1 MGSNTANFKRHR
13 NQIFI
18 ETGSYLGDG
27 IQQALEAGFSEIIS
41 IELSDKYYEHTKK
54 RFEFNPRI
62 EIVKGDSF
70 KVLPKLLAEINKRIT
85 FWLDGHYS
93 CDDTALGEHW
103 SPLIQELDVIKS
115 HKIKNHTIM
124 IDDMRCWELPNK
136 VHGFF
141 KEDIYR
147 KLREINPE
155 YKFELLSGHVEDDI
169 LVAYIDL
176 ETYLNY

>member
-1 MGSNTANFKRHR
+1 MGSSTENFKRHK
-13 NQIFI
+13 NDVLI

-54 RFEFNPRI
+54 RFEFTPNV

-70 KVLPKLLAEINKRIT
+70 KVLPELIFKIDKKIT

-103 SPLIQELDVIKS
+103 SPLIQELGIIKS
-115 HKIKNHTIM
+115 HHIKEHTIM

-141 KEDIYR
+141 KDDIYR
-147 KLREINPE
+147 KLWEINPE
-155 YKFELLSGHVEDDI
+155 YKFELLNGHVEDDI
-169 LVAYIDL
+169 LVAYI
-176 ETYLNY
+176 E

>member
-1 MGSNTANFKRHR
+1 MGSNTENFKKHR
-13 NQIFI
+13 NQIFV

-54 RFEFNPRI
+54 RFEFTPNV
-62 EIVKGDSF
+62 EMVKGDSF
-70 KVLPKLLAEINKRIT
+70 KVLPKLLTQINKRIT

-115 HKIKNHTIM
+115 HEIKNHTIM

-155 YKFELLSGHVEDDI
+155 YKFELLNGHSEDDI
-169 LVAYIDL
+169 LVAYI
-176 ETYLNY
+176 E